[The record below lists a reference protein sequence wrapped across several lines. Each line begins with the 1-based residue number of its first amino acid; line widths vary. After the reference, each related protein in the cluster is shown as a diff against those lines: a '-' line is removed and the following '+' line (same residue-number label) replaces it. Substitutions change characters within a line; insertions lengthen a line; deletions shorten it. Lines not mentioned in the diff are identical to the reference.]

1 MGSRHFVPYYSP
13 RVIAPSWDVS
23 YVFRRVM
30 SKYLILFLTLC
41 CSFFSKA
48 DYDPAVT
55 FTCNFKKMDSVSP
68 YYHYLARLSHLR
80 TKLVQQQTNI
90 NLDELDALLLDT
102 IKTIKKSGCN
112 GEATLEGLKKLK
124 EHFNN
129 APVQSKELSK
139 KLNLI
144 LTEMGV

>member
-1 MGSRHFVPYYSP
+1 
-13 RVIAPSWDVS
+13 
-23 YVFRRVM
+23 M

-48 DYDPAVT
+48 DYHPAVT
-55 FTCNFKKMDSVSP
+55 FTCNYKKMDSVSP

-112 GEATLEGLKKLK
+112 GETTLEGLKKLK